1 MITDFS
7 YGGERLSEHGLIIA
21 SVDGSPGS
29 DTLEWAS
36 QLEFN
41 TIQNKNSGINYTTSA
56 GYSEVYAPT
65 FQVIKYSC
73 LSGEPTYISDTEY
86 RYLSKWLNRKDN
98 LDFSPI
104 SDNEEFNGYHFFGSF
119 NVKPIVI
126 CADIVGLELTFQSN
140 APYGFGDVIKIE
152 KTGTKF
158 DIACISDELGYQPI
172 KTTVKLLDD
181 GDLSITNTFTGEIT
195 MVKNCV
201 KGEKIVFDSENL
213 IITSNVE
220 HERLYNDFNY
230 IYPRLF
236 TDYRNSTNTIETSI
250 SCAILVEYR
259 PIRKVG
265 VVT

>member
-1 MITDFS
+1 M
-7 YGGERLSEHGLIIA
+7 
-21 SVDGSPGS
+21 
-29 DTLEWAS
+29 
-36 QLEFN
+36 
-41 TIQNKNSGINYTTSA
+41 
-56 GYSEVYAPT
+56 
-65 FQVIKYSC
+65 
-73 LSGEPTYISDTEY
+73 
-86 RYLSKWLNRKDN
+86 
-98 LDFSPI
+98 DFSPI

-172 KTTVKLLDD
+172 KTTVKLLDG

-230 IYPRLF
+230 VYPRLF

-265 VVT
+265 VVTWQTLVCHQKNIISFYRIEIWLIMVKFKISIKVQ